1 MLTISNLG
9 GNGLCLWP
17 WGILEKPFCQL
28 CPAER
33 QTHTWLEKPF
43 SSTRERELGVHN
55 TEGLDLTGSRATSPF
70 IKTSVE
76 AKKGKQRN

>member
-9 GNGLCLWP
+9 GNGLRLWP
-17 WGILEKPFCQL
+17 WGVLEKPFCQL
-28 CPAER
+28 CPAEI
-33 QTHTWLEKPF
+33 QTRTWLEKPF
-43 SSTRERELGVHN
+43 SSTRERELGVRN
-55 TEGLDLTGSRATSPF
+55 TEGFDLTGSRATSPF